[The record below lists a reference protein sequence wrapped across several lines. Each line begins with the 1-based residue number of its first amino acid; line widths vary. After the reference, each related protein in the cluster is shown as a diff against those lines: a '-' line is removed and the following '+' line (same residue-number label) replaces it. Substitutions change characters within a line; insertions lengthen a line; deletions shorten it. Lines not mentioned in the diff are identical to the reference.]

1 MLYLPFREIAMTKH
15 QENQRS
21 RKHELRADVV
31 LSDEFQP
38 SRVIVVE
45 VCRIVGVL
53 SEAPDV
59 GRMEN

>member
-1 MLYLPFREIAMTKH
+1 MTKH